1 MNEPQIMAA
10 SLLAGGLVTL
20 AVAYIPAWLY
30 KKTGRGFSL
39 LDIIREE
46 GWPSLARFQF
56 MAWTLIVIFCF
67 TTICVMRFLGGEL
80 NLPEAIP
87 ENLLALMGISAGVT
101 AVATGVSKSK
111 YGEETKKLTEEE
123 YKEFIREKKLG
134 TMLLENDAPSLT
146 RFQMFSWTILSIF
159 LYLSKFFATISI
171 FTISDPNVTVL
182 PDIEFTLLVLM
193 GVSQGAYVGGK
204 WVSPSKPKIF
214 NAAYYESEQKIIVNG
229 INFGENKRIVKLNGT
244 PIPEDKIK
252 WSNEVITF
260 TIEPTKVKKLEE
272 NEIKLQIGAKEVD
285 HPLKLPA

>member
-1 MNEPQIMAA
+1 
-10 SLLAGGLVTL
+10 
-20 AVAYIPAWLY
+20 
-30 KKTGRGFSL
+30 
-39 LDIIREE
+39 
-46 GWPSLARFQF
+46 
-56 MAWTLIVIFCF
+56 
-67 TTICVMRFLGGEL
+67 MRFLGGEL